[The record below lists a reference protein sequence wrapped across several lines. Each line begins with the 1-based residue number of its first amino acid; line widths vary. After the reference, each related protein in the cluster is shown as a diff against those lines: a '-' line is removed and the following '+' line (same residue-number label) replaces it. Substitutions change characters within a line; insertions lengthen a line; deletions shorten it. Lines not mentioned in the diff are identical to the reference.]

1 MGTGRL
7 EAFSDGV
14 IAILITIMVLE
25 LKVPHAADLEALRSL
40 IPVFLS
46 YILSFVYL
54 GIYWNNHHHLFQ
66 VAQQVNGRVLWAN
79 LHLLFWLSLIPFVTA
94 WTGENHFAPLPVA
107 LYGIVLLFC
116 GIAYF
121 ILTRALISHHGR
133 DSILAIALGRDTKG
147 KISIVIYAL
156 AALLAFIHPGLAFM
170 MYVLVAIL
178 WLIPDRRIEK
188 AIALPK

>member
-1 MGTGRL
+1 M
-7 EAFSDGV
+7 
-14 IAILITIMVLE
+14 
-25 LKVPHAADLEALRSL
+25 
-40 IPVFLS
+40 
-46 YILSFVYL
+46 
-54 GIYWNNHHHLFQ
+54 
-66 VAQQVNGRVLWAN
+66 
-79 LHLLFWLSLIPFVTA
+79 TA